1 MSSIVNADEVPV
13 RRIVKFLEELHG
25 VEVYLVDDASE
36 TIRHGKVALAAVD
49 GKRVVGLIVLGYPI
63 HHDVIEG
70 EVQYAV
76 PVVYVNAFN
85 IFTARKL
92 IREARERVPSYPVV
106 YGVAKD
112 TSLILSYTDD
122 DDVEVGTV
130 VTFEDLS

>member
-1 MSSIVNADEVPV
+1 MSKIVNADEVPV

-25 VEVYLVDDASE
+25 VNVYLSDDASE

-92 IREARERVPSYPVV
+92 IREARERVPTYPVV

-112 TSLILSYTDD
+112 TSLILSYIDGS
-122 DDVEVGTV
+122 VEVGTV
-130 VTFEDLS
+130 VTFEALA